1 MKIRNL
7 SENLMTSPPSFPS
20 GKHLVIITGPTA
32 VGKTSLTIQLAQH
45 FHSEIISADSRQFY
59 KELIIGTAA
68 PTPEE
73 LKTIKHHLVG
83 MLSITENYNVYR
95 FEKDVISILE
105 KLFIKNDIVFMV
117 GGSGLY
123 IDAVCNGIDEIPDP
137 DMELRNKLNTTYET
151 LGIQPLRQQLMLLD
165 PESYE
170 KLDIANHKRIIRAL
184 EVCIATGKP
193 YSSFLNKKSISRPFN
208 IIKIGL
214 KRERAE
220 LYASINKRV
229 DIMIQCGLENEARSL
244 YPFRDLNSLQTVGYR
259 ELFDYFDGTYSLTE
273 AIEKIKTN
281 TRRYAKKQMTWFE
294 RDEKINWFHPS
305 ETEKI
310 LAHIKKHTTPTL

>member
-1 MKIRNL
+1 LKIQNS
-7 SENLMTSPPSFPS
+7 SENLMNCPPSFPS

-73 LKTIKHHLVG
+73 LKTVKHHLVG
-83 MLSITENYNVYR
+83 MLPITENYNVYR
-95 FEKDVISILE
+95 FEKDVITILE
-105 KLFIKNDIVFMV
+105 KLFLRNDIVFMV

-137 DMELRNKLNTTYET
+137 DIELRNELNEVYET
-151 LGIQPLRQQLMLLD
+151 RGIQPLRQQLMLLD
-165 PESYE
+165 PKSYE

-193 YSSFLNKKSISRPFN
+193 YSSFLNKKSITRPFN

-220 LYASINKRV
+220 LYDSINKRV

-244 YPFRDLNSLQTVGYR
+244 YPFRHLNSLQTVGYR
-259 ELFDYFDGTYSLTE
+259 ELFDYFDGTYLLAE

-294 RDEKINWFHPS
+294 RDEKISWFHPS

-310 LAHIKKHTTPTL
+310 LAHIKKHISPTL

>member
-1 MKIRNL
+1 MTIQNS
-7 SENLMTSPPSFPS
+7 SENLMAGSPPCLS
-20 GKHLVIITGPTA
+20 GKHLIIITGPTA
-32 VGKTSLTIQLAQH
+32 VGKTSVSINLARH
-45 FHSEIISADSRQFY
+45 FHAEIISADSRQFY

-68 PTPEE
+68 PTSEE
-73 LKTIKHHLVG
+73 LNAVRHHLVG
-83 MLSITENYNVYR
+83 MLSVTENYNVYR
-95 FEKDVISILE
+95 FEKDAVGILE
-105 KLFIKNDIVFMV
+105 KLFATHDIVFMV

-137 DMELRNKLNTTYET
+137 DMELRNELNTTYET

-193 YSSFLNKKSISRPFN
+193 YSSFLNRKSVTRPFN
-208 IIKIGL
+208 ILKIGL

-220 LYASINKRV
+220 LYESINKRV
-229 DIMIQCGLENEARSL
+229 DIMIQSGLENEARSL
-244 YPFRDLNSLQTVGYR
+244 YPFRHLNSMQTVGYR
-259 ELFDYFDGTYSLTE
+259 ELFDYFDGKYSFPQ

-294 RDEKINWFHPS
+294 RDQSISWFHPS
-305 ETEKI
+305 ESEKI
-310 LAHIKKHTTPTL
+310 FAHIKKHTTPTL

>member
-1 MKIRNL
+1 MTIQNS
-7 SENLMTSPPSFPS
+7 SENLMAGSLPCLS

-32 VGKTSLTIQLAQH
+32 VGKTAVSIELARH
-45 FHSEIISADSRQFY
+45 FHAEIISADSRQFY

-73 LKTIKHHLVG
+73 LNAVRHHLVG
-83 MLSITENYNVYR
+83 MLSVTENYNVYR
-95 FEKDVISILE
+95 FEKDAVGILE
-105 KLFIKNDIVFMV
+105 KLFTTHDMVFMV

-137 DMELRNKLNTTYET
+137 DMELRNELNATYET

-193 YSSFLNKKSISRPFN
+193 YSSFLNRKSVTRPFN
-208 IIKIGL
+208 ILKIGL

-220 LYASINKRV
+220 LYESINKRV
-229 DIMIQCGLENEARSL
+229 DIMIQSGLENEARSL
-244 YPFRDLNSLQTVGYR
+244 YPFRHLNSLQTVGYR
-259 ELFDYFDGTYSLTE
+259 ELFDYFDGKYSFPQ

-294 RDEKINWFHPS
+294 RDQSISWFHPS
-305 ETEKI
+305 ESEKI
-310 LAHIKKHTTPTL
+310 FAHIKKHTTPTL

>member
-1 MKIRNL
+1 MAG
-7 SENLMTSPPSFPS
+7 SPPCLS
-20 GKHLVIITGPTA
+20 GKHLIIITGPTA
-32 VGKTSLTIQLAQH
+32 VGKTSVSINLARH
-45 FHSEIISADSRQFY
+45 FHAEIISADSRQFY

-68 PTPEE
+68 PTSEE
-73 LKTIKHHLVG
+73 LNAVRHHLVG
-83 MLSITENYNVYR
+83 MLSVTENYNVYR
-95 FEKDVISILE
+95 FEKDAVGILE
-105 KLFIKNDIVFMV
+105 KLFATHDIVFMV

-137 DMELRNKLNTTYET
+137 DMELRNELNTTYET

-193 YSSFLNKKSISRPFN
+193 YSSFLNRKSVTRPFN
-208 IIKIGL
+208 ILKIGL

-220 LYASINKRV
+220 LYESINKRV
-229 DIMIQCGLENEARSL
+229 DIMIQSGLENEARSL
-244 YPFRDLNSLQTVGYR
+244 YPFRHLNSMQTVGYR
-259 ELFDYFDGTYSLTE
+259 ELFDYFDGKYSFPQ

-294 RDEKINWFHPS
+294 RDQSISWFHPS
-305 ETEKI
+305 ESEKI
-310 LAHIKKHTTPTL
+310 FAHIKKHTTPTL

>member
-1 MKIRNL
+1 LTIQNS
-7 SENLMTSPPSFPS
+7 SENLMAGSPPCLS
-20 GKHLVIITGPTA
+20 GKHLIIITGPTA
-32 VGKTSLTIQLAQH
+32 VGKTSVSINLARH
-45 FHSEIISADSRQFY
+45 FHAEIISADSRQFY

-68 PTPEE
+68 PTSEE
-73 LKTIKHHLVG
+73 LNAVRHHLVG
-83 MLSITENYNVYR
+83 MLSVTENYNVYR
-95 FEKDVISILE
+95 FEKDAVGILE
-105 KLFIKNDIVFMV
+105 KLFATHDIVFMV

-137 DMELRNKLNTTYET
+137 DMELRNELNTTYET

-193 YSSFLNKKSISRPFN
+193 YSSFLNRKSVTRPFN
-208 IIKIGL
+208 ILKIGL

-220 LYASINKRV
+220 LYESINKRV
-229 DIMIQCGLENEARSL
+229 DIMIQSGLENEARSL
-244 YPFRDLNSLQTVGYR
+244 YPFRHLNSMQTVGYR
-259 ELFDYFDGTYSLTE
+259 ELFDYFDGKYSFPQ

-294 RDEKINWFHPS
+294 RDQSISWFHPS
-305 ETEKI
+305 ESEKI
-310 LAHIKKHTTPTL
+310 FAHIKKHTTPTL

>member
-1 MKIRNL
+1 MTIQNS
-7 SENLMTSPPSFPS
+7 SENLMASSLSYPS
-20 GKHLVIITGPTA
+20 GKHLIIITGPTA
-32 VGKTSLTIQLAQH
+32 VGKTAVSIQLAWQ
-45 FHSEIISADSRQFY
+45 FHTEIISADSRQFY

-73 LKTIKHHLVG
+73 LKAVRHHLVG
-83 MLSITENYNVYR
+83 MLSVTENYNVYR
-95 FEKDVISILE
+95 FEKDAISILE
-105 KLFIKNDIVFMV
+105 KLFTTQDIVFMV

-123 IDAVCNGIDEIPDP
+123 LDAVCNGIDEIPDP
-137 DMELRNKLNTTYET
+137 DMELRNELNNTYET
-151 LGIQPLRQQLMLLD
+151 SGIQPLRQQLMLLD

-193 YSSFLNKKSISRPFN
+193 YSSFLNKKSVTRPFN
-208 IIKIGL
+208 ILKIGL

-220 LYASINKRV
+220 LYESINKRV
-229 DIMIQCGLENEARSL
+229 DIMIQSGLENEARSL
-244 YPFRDLNSLQTVGYR
+244 YPLRHLNSLQTVGYR
-259 ELFDYFDGTYSLTE
+259 ELFDYFDGKYTLPQ

-305 ETEKI
+305 ESEKI
-310 LAHIKKHTTPTL
+310 FAHINKYTASTL

>member
-1 MKIRNL
+1 
-7 SENLMTSPPSFPS
+7 MTSPPSFPS